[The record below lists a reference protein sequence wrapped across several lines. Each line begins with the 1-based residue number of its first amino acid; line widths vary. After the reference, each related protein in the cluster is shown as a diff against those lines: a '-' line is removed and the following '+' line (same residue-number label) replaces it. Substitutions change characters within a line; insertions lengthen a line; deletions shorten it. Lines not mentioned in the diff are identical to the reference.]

1 MQSLSNL
8 NELITEAKNLYKE
21 DKKKQNIIFDNIIN
35 NIKSIRNVVMN
46 SDKIKNDIIK
56 EIELIAEYFKKNNIN
71 TENKNEFYDV
81 VNNLINGKY
90 SFIIREDISEDIIEK
105 YNKCINV
112 LEERLNFDNN
122 LL

>member
-1 MQSLSNL
+1 
-8 NELITEAKNLYKE
+8 
-21 DKKKQNIIFDNIIN
+21 
-35 NIKSIRNVVMN
+35 MN

-112 LEERLNFDNN
+112 LEESLNLDNN

>member
-21 DKKKQNIIFDNIIN
+21 DKKKQNIIFDNTII
-35 NIKSIRNVVMN
+35 NIKSRRNVVMN

-105 YNKCINV
+105 YNKCINII
-112 LEERLNFDNN
+112 EESLNLDNN

>member
-21 DKKKQNIIFDNIIN
+21 DKKKQNIIFDNIIT

-105 YNKCINV
+105 YNKCINII
-112 LEERLNFDNN
+112 EESLNLDNN